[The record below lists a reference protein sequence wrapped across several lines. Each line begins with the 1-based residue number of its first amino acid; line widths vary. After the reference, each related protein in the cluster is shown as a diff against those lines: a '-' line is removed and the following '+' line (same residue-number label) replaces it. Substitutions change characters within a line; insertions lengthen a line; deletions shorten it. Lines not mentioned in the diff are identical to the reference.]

1 MENNETKQKTSVI
14 EMLRNEN
21 LRNSLPEG
29 ERMEIGDTVQVSVKI
44 IEGDKERIQAFQGTV
59 IALSGSGIAETVTVR
74 RISHGQGVERIF
86 PIHSPKVAAFKIVR
100 KGLVRR
106 AKLYYLRDQVGAAA
120 KIKEKRDFR
129 KKA

>member
-1 MENNETKQKTSVI
+1 MENNETKQKTSLM

-21 LRNSLPEG
+21 LRSSVQDG
-29 ERMEIGDTVQVSVKI
+29 EKMEIGDTVQVSVKI
-44 IEGDKERIQAFQGTV
+44 VEGDKERIQAFQGTV
-59 IALSGSGIAETVTVR
+59 IAISGSGIAETVTVR

-86 PIHSPKVAAFKIVR
+86 PLHSPKVAAFKIVR

-106 AKLYYLRDQVGAAA
+106 AKLYYLRDAVGNAA

-129 KKA
+129 KKG